1 MFERYTD
8 RARRVVVMAQEE
20 ARELGHNYVGTEH
33 ILLGL
38 IHEGTGI
45 AAQALTALGVSQD
58 EIRAQVEAIIGR
70 GDLASVQHG
79 PIPFTPRTK
88 KVLELAAREAR
99 DLGHNYIGTEHILLG
114 LMREGAGVGA
124 QILNSAGIEFSAVRH
139 QIRELLRGLQES
151 DLQPGDLQP
160 GDLQPGDLPAAS
172 PRPSRLWAA
181 DQRRAELGFDVP
193 RGVARDIG
201 SRLAA
206 MDARLAVIEER
217 LRDTTPGPEAQ

>member
-8 RARRVVVMAQEE
+8 RARRVVVLAQEE
-20 ARELGHNYVGTEH
+20 ARNLGHNYVGTEH

-38 IHEGTGI
+38 IHESDGI
-45 AAQALTALGVSQD
+45 AAKALLALGVSLD
-58 EIRAQVEAIIGR
+58 ETRTQIEAIIGR
-70 GDLASVQHG
+70 GDLARAQDG

-88 KVLELAAREAR
+88 KVLELAVREALQ
-99 DLGHNYIGTEHILLG
+99 LGHDYIGTEHILLG
-114 LMREGAGVGA
+114 LMREGDGVGA
-124 QILNSAGIEFSAVRH
+124 QVLNSAGIEFSAVRQ
-139 QIRELLRGLQES
+139 QIRELLRGSQES
-151 DLQPGDLQP
+151 YLPPGSPQPNLMRAVDL
-160 GDLQPGDLPAAS
+160 
-172 PRPSRLWAA
+172 
-181 DQRRAELGFDVP
+181 RRAELGFDVP

>member
-8 RARRVVVMAQEE
+8 RARRVVVAAQEE
-20 ARELGHNYVGTEH
+20 AREFGHNYVGTEH

-58 EIRAQVEAIIGR
+58 ETRTQVEAIIGR
-70 GDLASVQHG
+70 GDLAHIQDG

-99 DLGHNYIGTEHILLG
+99 DLGHDYIGTEHLLLG
-114 LMREGAGVGA
+114 LMREGDGVGA
-124 QILNSAGIEFSAVRH
+124 QVLNSAGIEFSAVRH
-139 QIRELLRGLQES
+139 QVRELLRGQQKSYAPAGE
-151 DLQPGDLQP
+151 
-160 GDLQPGDLPAAS
+160 LPAGELPAGR
-172 PRPSRLWAA
+172 PRPNRSWVT
-181 DQRRAELGFDVP
+181 DRRRVELGFDVP

-206 MDARLAVIEER
+206 VDARLAVIEER
-217 LRDTTPGPEAQ
+217 LRDTTPGTDSQ

>member
-8 RARRVVVMAQEE
+8 RARRVVVLAQEE
-20 ARELGHNYVGTEH
+20 ARDLGHNYVGTEH

-38 IHEGTGI
+38 IHEGNGI
-45 AAQALTALGVSQD
+45 AAQALTALGVSLD
-58 EIRAQVEAIIGR
+58 ESRAQVEAIIGP
-70 GDLASVQHG
+70 GDLARVQDG

-99 DLGHNYIGTEHILLG
+99 DLDHDYIGTEHILLG
-114 LMREGAGVGA
+114 LMREGDGVGA

-139 QIRELLRGLQES
+139 QIRELLRGHQES
-151 DLQPGDLQP
+151 LVPPGER
-160 GDLQPGDLPAAS
+160 PAAS
-172 PRPSRLWAA
+172 PRPGRRLLV
-181 DQRRAELGFDVP
+181 DRRRAELGFDVP

-217 LRDTTPGPEAQ
+217 LRNTSPGAEALGDGPG